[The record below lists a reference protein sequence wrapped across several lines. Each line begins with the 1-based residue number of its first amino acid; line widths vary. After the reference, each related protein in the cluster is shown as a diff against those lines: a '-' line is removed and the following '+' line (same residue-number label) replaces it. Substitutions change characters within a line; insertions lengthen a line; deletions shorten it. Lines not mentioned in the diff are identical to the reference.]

1 MITEATSTHVRH
13 AETDSRKLCQSQISA
28 SVDTF
33 FGPALAFW
41 IAARPGMLLCDYCY
55 QAAQVLAGDIRCA
68 RRAGG

>member
-1 MITEATSTHVRH
+1 MLSTVEDWAGLRWTRATGW
-13 AETDSRKLCQSQISA
+13 A
-28 SVDTF
+28 F
-33 FGPALAFW
+33 FGPAHAFW